1 MRTGNIT
8 ATESREKAMRLKNNK
23 TQKLRLKSLFLTAK
37 NTIKVIVC
45 FLNRSH
51 QQEKSPFYHSTI
63 AYLQIFPYLCG
74 KINNRTMF
82 TRTIQLLGEEGF
94 RALQNARVILFGVG
108 GVGGWCAEALLRT
121 GIGHLTIVD
130 FDKVDTTNLNRQ
142 VVAMHENIGQSKV
155 LEMQKRL
162 LSIAPQADIQAIE
175 RQYNAETA
183 DSFDFSQYD
192 IVVDAIDM
200 VECKALLLYRATQA
214 GCKVYSSMG
223 AGRKTAPQRIRTAEF
238 WKVQGCPLAR
248 ALRTKMK
255 KTGLM
260 PAAKIQCV
268 YSEEISGDQGTL
280 ASVVGVFGMTLASM
294 VINDLTLAQR

>member
-1 MRTGNIT
+1 
-8 ATESREKAMRLKNNK
+8 
-23 TQKLRLKSLFLTAK
+23 
-37 NTIKVIVC
+37 
-45 FLNRSH
+45 
-51 QQEKSPFYHSTI
+51 
-63 AYLQIFPYLCG
+63 
-74 KINNRTMF
+74 MF

-142 VVAMHENIGQSKV
+142 VVATHDNIGQSKV

-175 RQYNAETA
+175 RQYNADTA
-183 DSFDFSQYD
+183 DTFDLAQYD
-192 IVVDAIDM
+192 SVVDAIDM

-223 AGRKTAPQRIRTAEF
+223 AGRKTDPQKIRTAEF

-255 KTGLM
+255 KANLL
-260 PAAKIQCV
+260 PAAQIQCV

-280 ASVVGVFGMTLASM
+280 APVVGVFGMTLASM
-294 VINDLTLAQR
+294 VINDLTLAQK

>member
-1 MRTGNIT
+1 
-8 ATESREKAMRLKNNK
+8 
-23 TQKLRLKSLFLTAK
+23 
-37 NTIKVIVC
+37 
-45 FLNRSH
+45 
-51 QQEKSPFYHSTI
+51 
-63 AYLQIFPYLCG
+63 
-74 KINNRTMF
+74 MF
-82 TRTIQLLGEEGF
+82 TRTIQLIGEDGF

-142 VVAMHENIGQSKV
+142 VVATHENIGQSKV
-155 LEMQKRL
+155 FEMQKRL

-175 RQYNAETA
+175 RQYNANTA
-183 DSFDFSQYD
+183 DTFDLAQYD
-192 IVVDAIDM
+192 IMVDAIDM

-214 GCKVYSSMG
+214 GCKVFSSMG
-223 AGRKTAPQRIRTAEF
+223 AGRKTDPQKIRTVEF

-255 KTGLM
+255 KANLL

-280 ASVVGVFGMTLASM
+280 APIVGVFGMTLASI
-294 VINDLTLAQR
+294 VINDLTLAQK

>member
-1 MRTGNIT
+1 MEEG
-8 ATESREKAMRLKNNK
+8 
-23 TQKLRLKSLFLTAK
+23 
-37 NTIKVIVC
+37 
-45 FLNRSH
+45 
-51 QQEKSPFYHSTI
+51 
-63 AYLQIFPYLCG
+63 IF
-74 KINNRTMF
+74 NRTEL
-82 TRTIQLLGEEGF
+82 LLGKETTHSI
-94 RALQNARVILFGVG
+94 ANKRVILFGVG
-108 GVGGWCAEALLRT
+108 GVGGWCAETLLRT

-142 VVAMHENIGQSKV
+142 VVATHDNIGQSKV

-162 LSIAPQADIQAIE
+162 LSIAPEADVQAID

-183 DSFDFSQYD
+183 DTFDLAQYD

-223 AGRKTAPQRIRTAEF
+223 AGRKTDPQKIRTAEF

-255 KTGLM
+255 KAGLM
-260 PAAKIQCV
+260 PASKIQCV
-268 YSEEISGDQGTL
+268 YSEEISGEKGTL
-280 ASVVGVFGMTLASM
+280 APVVGVFGMTLASM
-294 VINDLTLAQR
+294 VINNID

>member
-1 MRTGNIT
+1 
-8 ATESREKAMRLKNNK
+8 
-23 TQKLRLKSLFLTAK
+23 
-37 NTIKVIVC
+37 
-45 FLNRSH
+45 
-51 QQEKSPFYHSTI
+51 
-63 AYLQIFPYLCG
+63 
-74 KINNRTMF
+74 MF
-82 TRTIQLLGEEGF
+82 TRTIQLLGEDGF

-142 VVAMHENIGQSKV
+142 VVATHDNIGQSKV
-155 LEMQKRL
+155 FEMQKRL

-175 RQYNAETA
+175 RQYNANTA
-183 DSFDFSQYD
+183 DTFDLAQYD

-214 GCKVYSSMG
+214 GCKVFSSMG
-223 AGRKTAPQRIRTAEF
+223 AGRKTDPQKIRTAEF

-255 KTGLM
+255 KANLL

-280 ASVVGVFGMTLASM
+280 APIVGVFGMTLASI
-294 VINDLTLAQR
+294 VINDLTLAQK

>member
-1 MRTGNIT
+1 
-8 ATESREKAMRLKNNK
+8 
-23 TQKLRLKSLFLTAK
+23 
-37 NTIKVIVC
+37 
-45 FLNRSH
+45 
-51 QQEKSPFYHSTI
+51 
-63 AYLQIFPYLCG
+63 
-74 KINNRTMF
+74 MF

-142 VVAMHENIGQSKV
+142 VVATHDNIGQSKV
-155 LEMQKRL
+155 FEMQKRL

-175 RQYNAETA
+175 RQYNAATA
-183 DSFDFSQYD
+183 DTFDLAQYD

-223 AGRKTAPQRIRTAEF
+223 AGRKTNPQKIRTAEF

-255 KTGLM
+255 KANLL

-280 ASVVGVFGMTLASM
+280 APVVGVFGMTLASM
-294 VINDLTLAQR
+294 VINDLTLAQK

>member
-1 MRTGNIT
+1 
-8 ATESREKAMRLKNNK
+8 
-23 TQKLRLKSLFLTAK
+23 
-37 NTIKVIVC
+37 
-45 FLNRSH
+45 
-51 QQEKSPFYHSTI
+51 
-63 AYLQIFPYLCG
+63 
-74 KINNRTMF
+74 MF

>member
-1 MRTGNIT
+1 
-8 ATESREKAMRLKNNK
+8 
-23 TQKLRLKSLFLTAK
+23 
-37 NTIKVIVC
+37 
-45 FLNRSH
+45 
-51 QQEKSPFYHSTI
+51 
-63 AYLQIFPYLCG
+63 
-74 KINNRTMF
+74 MF

-142 VVAMHENIGQSKV
+142 VVATHDDIGQSKV
-155 LEMQKRL
+155 FEMQKRL

-183 DSFDFSQYD
+183 DTFDLAQYD

-223 AGRKTAPQRIRTAEF
+223 AGRKTDPQKIRTAEF

-255 KTGLM
+255 KANLL

-280 ASVVGVFGMTLASM
+280 APVVGVFGMTLASM
-294 VINDLTLAQR
+294 VINDLTLAQK

>member
-1 MRTGNIT
+1 
-8 ATESREKAMRLKNNK
+8 
-23 TQKLRLKSLFLTAK
+23 
-37 NTIKVIVC
+37 
-45 FLNRSH
+45 
-51 QQEKSPFYHSTI
+51 
-63 AYLQIFPYLCG
+63 
-74 KINNRTMF
+74 MF

-142 VVAMHENIGQSKV
+142 VVATHDNIGQSKV
-155 LEMQKRL
+155 FEVQKRL

-175 RQYNAETA
+175 RQYNADTA
-183 DSFDFSQYD
+183 DTFDLAQYD

-223 AGRKTAPQRIRTAEF
+223 AGRKTDPQKIRTAEF

-255 KTGLM
+255 KANLL

-280 ASVVGVFGMTLASM
+280 APVVGVFGMTLASM
-294 VINDLTLAQR
+294 VINDLTLAQK

>member
-1 MRTGNIT
+1 
-8 ATESREKAMRLKNNK
+8 
-23 TQKLRLKSLFLTAK
+23 
-37 NTIKVIVC
+37 
-45 FLNRSH
+45 
-51 QQEKSPFYHSTI
+51 
-63 AYLQIFPYLCG
+63 
-74 KINNRTMF
+74 MF

-108 GVGGWCAEALLRT
+108 GVGGWCAEGLLRT

-142 VVAMHENIGQSKV
+142 VVATHDNIGQSKV
-155 LEMQKRL
+155 FEMQKRL

-175 RQYNAETA
+175 RQYNAATA
-183 DSFDFSQYD
+183 DTFDLAQYD

-223 AGRKTAPQRIRTAEF
+223 AGRKTNPQKIRTAEF

-255 KTGLM
+255 KANLL

-280 ASVVGVFGMTLASM
+280 APVVGVFGMTLASM
-294 VINDLTLAQR
+294 VINDLTLAQK